1 MSSEN
6 QDSKVLLQ
14 KRLIRFLEDESKMST
29 LSNLLDIVE
38 NSAFDSVSSNIANF
52 YSSYNDLT
60 SKKQKIDGILDDVKD
75 SQVKI
80 NNAYNEIYDIHDD
93 NIELK
98 DSSSILNNLKQ
109 ANDNASKI
117 IETYIKFY
125 GQEDVNGVPTQG
137 FISKLKSACEEIEE
151 SEDKINEL
159 KDFYEEVFNGI
170 TDDSDPKNN
179 KKSWVDLLDEKKEY
193 VNNMIEQGEN
203 DFKNLKNKINSLLPG
218 ATSAGL
224 ARAYMRQRRIT
235 EKKVEKWN
243 RIFKWAIVTFATV
256 FSFYFALAIY
266 LNTFSF
272 VDFFKSLPLWV
283 FSGFFI
289 YYSTQQISE
298 YKKTADEYRH
308 KEALASSYIGFE
320 RLIAESG
327 NMELRDKLLEI
338 ATDAIG
344 VNPSDKIN
352 SNGQIPS
359 LTFLEKIIDLLPYE
373 SLRKLYDKIGNSLNI
388 TKN

>member
-1 MSSEN
+1 M
-6 QDSKVLLQ
+6 LLQ

-52 YSSYNDLT
+52 YSSYDDLT

-75 SQVKI
+75 SQVQI

-98 DSSSILNNLKQ
+98 DSSSILNNLRQ
-109 ANDNASKI
+109 ASNDADEIRK
-117 IETYIKFY
+117 TYINFY
-125 GQEDVNGVPTQG
+125 GQKDSEGNQTQG
-137 FISKLKSACEEIEE
+137 IVSKLESACSEIEE

-243 RIFKWAIVTFATV
+243 RIFKWAIVTFAAV

-344 VNPSDKIN
+344 VNPSDRIN

-373 SLRKLYDKIGNSLNI
+373 SLRKLYNKIGNSLNI
-388 TKN
+388 TKD

>member
-6 QDSKVLLQ
+6 QDSKVLLE
-14 KRLIRFLEDESKMST
+14 KRLIRFLEDESRMST
-29 LSNLLDIVE
+29 LSKLLDIVE
-38 NSAFDSVSSNIANF
+38 NGTFDSASSNIENF

-60 SKKQKIDGILDDVKD
+60 SKKQEIDGILDNVKD
-75 SQVKI
+75 SQVQI
-80 NNAYNEIYDIHDD
+80 NNAYNEIYDINDS
-93 NIELK
+93 NIEPK
-98 DSSSILNNLKQ
+98 DSSSILNNLRQ
-109 ANDNASKI
+109 ASNDADEIRK
-117 IETYIKFY
+117 TYINFY
-125 GQEDVNGVPTQG
+125 GQKDSEGNQIQG
-137 FISKLKSACEEIEE
+137 IVSKLESACSEIEE

-243 RIFKWAIVTFATV
+243 RIFKWAIVTFAAV

-344 VNPSDKIN
+344 VNPSDRIN

-373 SLRKLYDKIGNSLNI
+373 SLRKLYNKIGNSLNI
-388 TKN
+388 TKD

>member
-1 MSSEN
+1 MGNEKQSN
-6 QDSKVLLQ
+6 IDVIQ
-14 KRLIRFLEDESKMST
+14 KRLISVFKDETKISA
-29 LSNLLDIVE
+29 LSGLLDMIE
-38 NSAFDSVSSNIANF
+38 NNSFATAVSNIENF
-52 YSSYNDLT
+52 YTNYGDFAT
-60 SKKQKIDGILDDVKD
+60 KKEEIDEILDDVKD
-75 SQVKI
+75 SQEKI
-80 NNAYNEIYDIHDD
+80 NNAYSEIYDIDD
-93 NIELK
+93 RSIALK
-98 DSSSILNNLKQ
+98 DSSSILNNLRQ
-109 ANDNASKI
+109 ANNDAVKI
-117 IETYIKFY
+117 RKTYINFY
-125 GQEDVNGVPTQG
+125 GQKDSEGNQTQG
-137 FISKLKSACEEIEE
+137 IVSKLESACSEIEE

-159 KDFYEEVFNGI
+159 KDFYDEVFNGI
-170 TDDSDPKNN
+170 TDDNDPKNN
-179 KKSWVDLLDEKKEY
+179 KKSWVDFLDEKKEY

-243 RIFKWAIVTFATV
+243 RIFNWAIVTFAV
-256 FSFYFALAIY
+256 AFLFYFILAIY
-266 LNTFSF
+266 LNTFGF

-320 RLIAESG
+320 RLILESG
-327 NMELRDKLLEI
+327 NIELRDKLLEI

-344 VNPSDKIN
+344 VNPSDRIN
-352 SNGQIPS
+352 SSGQIPS
-359 LTFLEKIIDLLPYE
+359 LTFLEKIIDLLPSE

-388 TKN
+388 TKG

>member
-1 MSSEN
+1 MDNEKQSN
-6 QDSKVLLQ
+6 IDVVQ
-14 KRLIRFLEDESKMST
+14 KRLTSVLKDETKISA
-29 LSNLLDIVE
+29 LSGLLNMIE
-38 NSAFDSVSSNIANF
+38 NNSFATAVSSIENF
-52 YSSYNDLT
+52 YTNYDDFT
-60 SKKQKIDGILDDVKD
+60 TKKEEIDKILDDVKA
-75 SQVKI
+75 SQEGI
-80 NNAYNEIYDIHDD
+80 NDAYSEIYDIEDS
-93 NIELK
+93 NIEPK
-98 DSSSILNNLKQ
+98 DSSSILNNLRQ
-109 ANDNASKI
+109 ANNDALKI
-117 IETYIKFY
+117 RRTYINFY
-125 GQEDVNGVPTQG
+125 GQKDSEGNQTQG
-137 FISKLKSACEEIEE
+137 IVSKLESACSEIEE

-170 TDDSDPKNN
+170 TDDNDPKNN
-179 KKSWVDLLDEKKEY
+179 KKSWVDFLDEKKEY
-193 VNNMIEQGEN
+193 VNNMIKQGEN

-243 RIFKWAIVTFATV
+243 RIFKLAIVTFAVV
-256 FSFYFALAIY
+256 FLFYFALAIY

-298 YKKTADEYRH
+298 YKKIADEYRH

-320 RLIAESG
+320 RLIVESG

-344 VNPSDKIN
+344 VNPSDRIN
-352 SNGQIPS
+352 SSGQIPS
-359 LTFLEKIIDLLPYE
+359 LTFLEKIIDLLPSE

-388 TKN
+388 AKN

>member
-1 MSSEN
+1 MGNEKQSN
-6 QDSKVLLQ
+6 IDVIQ
-14 KRLIRFLEDESKMST
+14 KRLISVFKDETKISA
-29 LSNLLDIVE
+29 LSGLLDMIE
-38 NSAFDSVSSNIANF
+38 NNSFATAVSNIENF
-52 YSSYNDLT
+52 YTNYGDFAT
-60 SKKQKIDGILDDVKD
+60 KKEEIDEILDDVKD
-75 SQVKI
+75 SQEKI
-80 NNAYNEIYDIHDD
+80 NNAYSEIYDIDD
-93 NIELK
+93 RSIALK
-98 DSSSILNNLKQ
+98 DSSSILNNLRQ
-109 ANDNASKI
+109 ANNDAVKI
-117 IETYIKFY
+117 RKTYINFY
-125 GQEDVNGVPTQG
+125 GQKDSEGNQTQG
-137 FISKLKSACEEIEE
+137 IVSKLESACSEIEE

-159 KDFYEEVFNGI
+159 KDFYDEVFNGI
-170 TDDSDPKNN
+170 TDDNDPKNN
-179 KKSWVDLLDEKKEY
+179 KKSWVDFLDEKKEY

-243 RIFKWAIVTFATV
+243 RIFNWAIVTFAV
-256 FSFYFALAIY
+256 AFLFYFILAIY
-266 LNTFSF
+266 LNTFGF

-320 RLIAESG
+320 RLILESG
-327 NMELRDKLLEI
+327 NIELRDKLLEI

-344 VNPSDKIN
+344 VNPSDRIN
-352 SNGQIPS
+352 SSGQIPS
-359 LTFLEKIIDLLPYE
+359 LTFLEKIIDLLPSE

-388 TKN
+388 AKK

>member
-6 QDSKVLLQ
+6 QDGKVLLQ

-52 YSSYNDLT
+52 YSSYDDLT

-75 SQVKI
+75 SQVQI
-80 NNAYNEIYDIHDD
+80 NNAYNEIYDINDS
-93 NIELK
+93 NIEPK
-98 DSSSILNNLKQ
+98 DSSSILNNLRQ
-109 ANDNASKI
+109 ASNDADEIRK
-117 IETYIKFY
+117 TYINFY
-125 GQEDVNGVPTQG
+125 GQKDSEGNQIQG
-137 FISKLKSACEEIEE
+137 IVSKLESACSEIEE

-243 RIFKWAIVTFATV
+243 RIFKWAIVTFAAV

-344 VNPSDKIN
+344 VNPSDRIN

-373 SLRKLYDKIGNSLNI
+373 SLRKLYNKIGNSLNI
-388 TKN
+388 TKD